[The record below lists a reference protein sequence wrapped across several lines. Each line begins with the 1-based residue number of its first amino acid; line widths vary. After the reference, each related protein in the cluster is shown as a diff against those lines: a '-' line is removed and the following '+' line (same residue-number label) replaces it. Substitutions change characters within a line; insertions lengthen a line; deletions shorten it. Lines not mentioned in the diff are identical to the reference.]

1 MMKWFDGACL
11 RICRPPIE
19 SVGGEWRGGGKGF
32 HQTPADGSSSSA
44 EADSMKLIQVD
55 VIRVDESDL
64 LDC

>member
-1 MMKWFDGACL
+1 MA
-11 RICRPPIE
+11 RA
-19 SVGGEWRGGGKGF
+19 SVSAGRQLSRWGVNGGGGKGF
-32 HQTPADGSSSSA
+32 HQTPADGSSSA

>member
-1 MMKWFDGACL
+1 MA
-11 RICRPPIE
+11 RA
-19 SVGGEWRGGGKGF
+19 SVSAGRQLSRWGVNGGGEGKGF
-32 HQTPADGSSSSA
+32 HQTPADGSSSSSA